1 MSTIFFAVIID
12 FLKFTMY
19 NIVITMYNRR
29 IYQMN
34 SYTTLSEFVEQQMT
48 KFGIE
53 KNEKNFSK
61 LRIKFTRV
69 LKDLK
74 IWDQAETKLI
84 GKKHTKVFS
93 RQQLIALYNEVESYL
108 LKHSDIDIA
117 KLETHRREHAQY
129 MDDLFSGKFDKY
141 DSDPYEAPKVTSQ
154 EKMEVMITALFEKF
168 FEPLD
173 LKTWNEDKATTFY
186 LGPEDADNI
195 DYFLAS
201 ERLNN
206 PLQSYTQPKQ

>member
-1 MSTIFFAVIID
+1 
-12 FLKFTMY
+12 
-19 NIVITMYNRR
+19 
-29 IYQMN
+29 MN

-69 LKDLK
+69 LKDLD
-74 IWDQAETKLI
+74 IWEQAEKKLI
-84 GKKHTKVFS
+84 GKKYTKVFS
-93 RQQLIALYNEVESYL
+93 RQQLIALYNEVEPYL
-108 LKHSDIDIA
+108 LKHSNIDIE
-117 KLETHRREHAQY
+117 KLEVHRREHAQY
-129 MDDLFSGKFDKY
+129 MDDLFSGKFDHHY
-141 DSDPYEAPKVTSQ
+141 SDPYEAPKVSSQ
-154 EKMEVMITALFEKF
+154 EKIEVMVTALFEKF

-173 LKTWNEDKATTFY
+173 LETWNNDKATTFY

-195 DYFLAS
+195 DYFLAY

-206 PLQSYTQPKQ
+206 PIQSYTKLKK

>member
-1 MSTIFFAVIID
+1 
-12 FLKFTMY
+12 
-19 NIVITMYNRR
+19 
-29 IYQMN
+29 MN
-34 SYTTLSEFVEQQMT
+34 EYTTLTEFVKKQMT

-53 KNEKNFSK
+53 ENEKNFSK
-61 LRIKFTRV
+61 LRIKCTRA
-69 LKDLK
+69 LKDLD

-84 GKKHTKVFS
+84 GKKYTKVFS
-93 RQQLIALYNEVESYL
+93 RQQLISLYNEVESYL
-108 LKHSDIDIA
+108 LRHSNIDIE
-117 KLETHRREHAQY
+117 KLEAHRREHSQY
-129 MDDLFSGKFDKY
+129 MDDLFSGRFDKY
-141 DSDPYEAPKVTSQ
+141 HSDSYEAPKVSAQ

-173 LKTWNEDKATTFY
+173 LKTWNDDKATTFY

>member
-1 MSTIFFAVIID
+1 MFITI
-12 FLKFTMY
+12 
-19 NIVITMYNRR
+19 YNRS

-34 SYTTLSEFVEQQMT
+34 EYTTLTEFVEQQMT

-108 LKHSDIDIA
+108 LKHSNIDIE
-117 KLETHRREHAQY
+117 KLEAHRREHAQY
-129 MDDLFSGKFDKY
+129 MDDLLSGKFDHHY
-141 DSDPYEAPKVTSQ
+141 SDPYEAPKVTSQ

-173 LKTWNEDKATTFY
+173 LETWNNDKATTFSFE
-186 LGPEDADNI
+186 PEEADNI

-201 ERLNN
+201 DRLKN
-206 PLQSYTQPKQ
+206 PVQSYTKPKQ

>member
-1 MSTIFFAVIID
+1 
-12 FLKFTMY
+12 MY
-19 NIVITMYNRR
+19 NIVITMYKRR

-206 PLQSYTQPKQ
+206 PLQSYTQPKK

>member
-1 MSTIFFAVIID
+1 
-12 FLKFTMY
+12 
-19 NIVITMYNRR
+19 MYNRR

>member
-1 MSTIFFAVIID
+1 
-12 FLKFTMY
+12 
-19 NIVITMYNRR
+19 
-29 IYQMN
+29 MN
-34 SYTTLSEFVEQQMT
+34 GYTTLSEFVDQQMT

-53 KNEKNFSK
+53 KNEKNYSK

-69 LKDLK
+69 LKELDL
-74 IWDQAETKLI
+74 WDQAETKLI
-84 GKKHTKVFS
+84 GKKYTKVFS
-93 RQQLIALYNEVESYL
+93 RQQLIALYNEVEPYL
-108 LKHSDIDIA
+108 LKHSNIDIE
-117 KLETHRREHAQY
+117 KLEAHRRGHAQY
-129 MDDLFSGKFDKY
+129 MDDLFSGKFDKHY
-141 DSDPYEAPKVTSQ
+141 SDPYEAPKVTSQ

-173 LKTWNEDKATTFY
+173 IETWNDDKATTFY

-206 PLQSYTQPKQ
+206 PLQSYTKPKK

>member
-1 MSTIFFAVIID
+1 
-12 FLKFTMY
+12 
-19 NIVITMYNRR
+19 MYNRR
-29 IYQMN
+29 VYQMN

>member
-1 MSTIFFAVIID
+1 
-12 FLKFTMY
+12 
-19 NIVITMYNRR
+19 
-29 IYQMN
+29 MN
-34 SYTTLSEFVEQQMT
+34 DYTTLTEFVKKQMT

-53 KNEKNFSK
+53 ETEKNFSK
-61 LRIKFTRV
+61 LRIKCTRV
-69 LKDLK
+69 LKDLN

-108 LKHSDIDIA
+108 LKHSDIDIE

-129 MDDLFSGKFDKY
+129 MDDL
-141 DSDPYEAPKVTSQ
+141 SDPYEAPKVSPQ

-195 DYFLAS
+195 DYFLAYD
-201 ERLNN
+201 RMNN
-206 PLQSYTQPKQ
+206 PVQSYTKPKK

>member
-1 MSTIFFAVIID
+1 
-12 FLKFTMY
+12 
-19 NIVITMYNRR
+19 
-29 IYQMN
+29 MN

-129 MDDLFSGKFDKY
+129 MDDLFIGKFDKY

-195 DYFLAS
+195 DYFLAYD
-201 ERLNN
+201 RMNN
-206 PLQSYTQPKQ
+206 PVQSYTKPKK

>member
-1 MSTIFFAVIID
+1 
-12 FLKFTMY
+12 
-19 NIVITMYNRR
+19 MYNRR

-206 PLQSYTQPKQ
+206 PLQSYTQPKK

>member
-1 MSTIFFAVIID
+1 
-12 FLKFTMY
+12 MY
-19 NIVITMYNRR
+19 NIDETIYKRS

-34 SYTTLSEFVEQQMT
+34 DYTTLSEFVEQQMT

-108 LKHSDIDIA
+108 LKHSNIDIE
-117 KLETHRREHAQY
+117 KLEAHRREHSQY
-129 MDDLFSGKFDKY
+129 MDDLFAGRFDKY
-141 DSDPYEAPKVTSQ
+141 YSDPYEAPKVSSQ

-195 DYFLAS
+195 DYFLAY
-201 ERLNN
+201 ERLKN
-206 PLQSYTQPKQ
+206 PVQSYTKEK

>member
-1 MSTIFFAVIID
+1 
-12 FLKFTMY
+12 
-19 NIVITMYNRR
+19 
-29 IYQMN
+29 MN

-141 DSDPYEAPKVTSQ
+141 DLDPYEAPKVSPQ